1 MIFIIFF
8 TSLLISLF
16 SFFLLIPRL
25 KDAGITGKDMH
36 KPDTPEIS
44 EMGGVCIII
53 GFSAGV
59 LLAIAF
65 ESFTGKIWDKNPDIQ
80 SLFAVLSMVLLIG
93 LIGIID
99 DLIHIKQSIKA
110 ITPFFAAMPLAAIKA
125 GYTILKFPFLGS
137 VDFGIIYPLM
147 IIPLS
152 VTIASNAVNM
162 LAGFNG
168 LEAGM
173 GLVINI
179 ALVAI
184 AYFIQQNITAT
195 IILIASIGAL
205 TAALIF
211 NWYPAKVFVGDAG
224 TLTIGAI
231 IASAIIIG
239 NFETAGVFI
248 IIPYCIDFLIKAINK
263 FPSKGWWGI
272 YNNGKLHC
280 PASGPV
286 GLAQLIMKIKGGIKE
301 TNLVLILIAFE
312 ALCGACAVL
321 YYLPLK

>member
-1 MIFIIFF
+1 
-8 TSLLISLF
+8 
-16 SFFLLIPRL
+16 LIPRL

-36 KPDTPEIS
+36 KPDAPEIS

-53 GFSAGV
+53 GFSSGI

-65 ESFTGKIWDKNPDIQ
+65 ESFTSKIWDKNLDVQ
-80 SLFAVLSMVLLIG
+80 SLFAVLSMILLIG

-99 DLIHIKQSIKA
+99 DLIHIRQSIKA

-125 GYTILKFPFLGS
+125 GYTILKLPFLGS

-168 LEAGM
+168 LEVGM

-179 ALVAI
+179 ALVTI
-184 AYFIQQNITAT
+184 AYFMQQNITAT

-205 TAALIF
+205 TSALIF
-211 NWYPAKVFVGDAG
+211 NWYPAKVFIGDVG
-224 TLTIGAI
+224 TLSIGAI
-231 IASAIIIG
+231 IASAVVLG
-239 NFETAGVFI
+239 NFETAGVII
-248 IIPYCIDFLIKAINK
+248 IIPYAMDFIIKAINR
-263 FPSKGWWGI
+263 FPSKGWWGE
-272 YNNGKLHC
+272 YNNGKLYC
-280 PASGPV
+280 PGLMPV
-286 GLAQLIMKIKGGIKE
+286 GLGQLIMKVNGGIKE
-301 TNLVLILIAFE
+301 YNLVLILMGFE
-312 ALCGACAVL
+312 ALCGFIAILMFV
-321 YYLPLK
+321 KF